1 MLDALVQLASFE
13 TLVNVLW
20 ATLAGMVIGALP
32 GLTATM
38 GLALV
43 TSLTYGMGGEQ
54 AILVLICLYI
64 SSIYGGSR
72 SAILLN
78 IPGTPANA
86 ATAVEGYPM
95 ARKGRASEALGLAT
109 VASFVGSLF
118 GALCLYLIAPPLA
131 EIALRFGSF
140 EYFLLGIFGIL
151 IAGMMTSVD
160 DPLKGWIS
168 GFVGLFVPMIGLEAL
183 QAYER
188 FSFGSLQLA
197 GGIALI
203 PAMVGAFGVA
213 EILLSVGARK
223 AESAPLATEHASL
236 GSLFASLW
244 RSRSTVGRSSVIG
257 TAIGIIPGVGEDVAA
272 WIAYAAGRRLSR
284 QASSYG
290 TGSPDGLIAAETA
303 NSAAMPGAII
313 PALTLAVPGSAP
325 AAVLLA
331 AMFIHNVRPGP
342 MIMIENPGFV
352 ANVVWIVVFG
362 SIAMA
367 VLGLLLT
374 RPLVAILKIPKA
386 YLLPLIFVLCLIG
399 PYALSQRLFD
409 IHVMMAF
416 GVLGFLMR
424 LMRYPMAPLIL
435 GIILGGMIDQN
446 LRRALVLFERDP
458 TAILTRPISL
468 VLIALCVVTV
478 LAGIPSLR
486 RIGGAL
492 FGRGRTAS
500 GGARG

>member
-1 MLDALVQLASFE
+1 MLDALVGLATFE

-20 ATLAGMVIGALP
+20 ATLGGMVIGALP

-38 GLALV
+38 GLALM
-43 TSLTYGMGGEQ
+43 TSLTYGMGGDQ
-54 AILVLICLYI
+54 AILVLICLYVGT
-64 SSIYGGSR
+64 IYGGSR

-95 ARKGRASEALGLAT
+95 AVSGRASRALGLAT
-109 VASFVGSLF
+109 IASLAGSLF
-118 GALCLYLIAPPLA
+118 GALCLYLIAPMLA
-131 EIALRFGSF
+131 EVALRFGSF

-151 IAGMMTSVD
+151 IAGTMTSVE

-168 GFVGLFVPMIGLEAL
+168 GFFGLLVAMVGLEAMH
-183 QAYER
+183 AYER
-188 FSFGSLQLA
+188 FSFGSLELS

-213 EILLSVGARK
+213 ELLVSMGRGKARTATTMADRTSVLSCVGD
-223 AESAPLATEHASL
+223 
-236 GSLFASLW
+236 LW
-244 RSRSTVGRSSVIG
+244 RSRVTAGRSSIIG

-272 WIAYAAGRRLSR
+272 WISYAAGRRYSR
-284 QASSYG
+284 RSAEYG
-290 TGSPDGLIAAETA
+290 TGSTDGLIAAETA
-303 NSAAMPGAII
+303 NSAALPGAII

-352 ANVVWIVVFG
+352 ANVVWILVFA
-362 SIAMA
+362 SVAMA

-374 RPLVAILKIPKA
+374 RPLVAVLKIPKE
-386 YLLPLIFVLCLIG
+386 YLTPVIFSLCLIG

-409 IHVMMAF
+409 VYVMMAF
-416 GVLGFLMR
+416 GILGFLMR
-424 LMRYPMAPLIL
+424 MMRYPMAPLIL

-446 LRRALVLFERDP
+446 LRRGLVLFERDP
-458 TAILTRPISL
+458 TAILGRPISL
-468 VLIALCVVTV
+468 ALIALCLLTILAAIPAARRLGGRV
-478 LAGIPSLR
+478 LGRRGVAG
-486 RIGGAL
+486 GV
-492 FGRGRTAS
+492 S
-500 GGARG
+500 G

>member
-1 MLDALVQLASFE
+1 MLDALQQLLTVE
-13 TLVNVLW
+13 TFLNVLW
-20 ATLAGMVIGALP
+20 ATLAGMIIGALP

-43 TSLTYGMGGEQ
+43 TSLTYGMGGDQ

-64 SSIYGGSR
+64 GSIYGGSR

-78 IPGTPANA
+78 STGTPANA

-95 ARKGRASEALGLAT
+95 ARKGRAAEALGLAA
-109 VASFVGSLF
+109 VAALVGGLF
-118 GALCLYLIAPPLA
+118 GGLCLYLIAPVLA
-131 EIALRFGSF
+131 EVALRFGSF
-140 EYFLLGIFGIL
+140 EYFFLGVFGIL
-151 IAGMMTSVD
+151 IAGMMTSIE
-160 DPLKGWIS
+160 DPLKGWIA
-168 GFVGLFVPMIGLEAL
+168 GFIGLFVPMIGLEAL

-223 AESAPLATEHASL
+223 AEEAPPATQPASI

-244 RSRSTVGRSSVIG
+244 RRKATVGRSSVIG

-272 WIAYAAGRRLSR
+272 WIAYAAGRRFSR
-284 QASSYG
+284 EAASYG
-290 TGSPDGLIAAETA
+290 SGSPDGLIAAETA

-352 ANVVWIVVFG
+352 ANVVWIILFG

-386 YLLPLIFVLCLIG
+386 YLLPVIFILCLIG

-416 GVLGFLMR
+416 GVLGLLMR

-458 TAILTRPISL
+458 TAVLTRPISL
-468 VLIALCVVTV
+468 VLILLCAVTL
-478 LAGIPSLR
+478 LAGIPAVR
-486 RIGGAL
+486 RACGAL
-492 FGRGRTAS
+492 LAGRRRAPGLP
-500 GGARG
+500 G

>member
-1 MLDALVQLASFE
+1 MLVALLSLATPT
-13 TLVNVLW
+13 TLLNVLW
-20 ATLAGMVIGALP
+20 ATFGGMVIGALP

-38 GLALV
+38 GLALM
-43 TSLTYGMGGEQ
+43 TSLTYGMEGNQ

-64 SSIYGGSR
+64 GSIYGGSR

-86 ATAVEGYPM
+86 ATAVEGFPM
-95 ARKGRASEALGLAT
+95 ALSGRAAQALGLAT
-109 VASFVGSLF
+109 IASFTGSLF
-118 GALCLYLIAPPLA
+118 GAFCLYLIAPMLA

-140 EYFLLGIFGIL
+140 EYFLLGVFGIL

-160 DPLKGWIS
+160 DPLKGWIA
-168 GFVGLFVPMIGLEAL
+168 GFFGLLVSMIGLEAL
-183 QAYER
+183 HAYER

-203 PAMVGAFGVA
+203 PAMVGAFGVS
-213 EILLSVGARK
+213 ELLLSIGSGNARSAPVGA
-223 AESAPLATEHASL
+223 AMPNLASL
-236 GSLFASLW
+236 FKDLLASKL
-244 RSRSTVGRSSVIG
+244 TVVRSSFIG

-272 WIAYAAGRRLSR
+272 WIAYASGRRTR
-284 QASSYG
+284 RGREYG
-290 TGSPDGLIAAETA
+290 TGSTDGLIAAETA
-303 NSAAMPGAII
+303 NSAALPGAII

-352 ANVVWIVVFG
+352 ADVVWFVIFG
-362 SIAMA
+362 SVAMA

-374 RPLVAILKIPKA
+374 RPLVAILRIPRE
-386 YLLPLIFVLCLIG
+386 YLTPAIFTLCLIG

-409 IHVMMAF
+409 IYVMLAF

-446 LRRALVLFERDP
+446 LRRALVLFHRDP

-468 VLIALCVVTV
+468 VLIALSLAVII
-478 LAGIPSLR
+478 AGIPSAR
-486 RIGGAL
+486 RFGATL
-492 FGRGRTAS
+492 LGRNRTAA
-500 GGARG
+500 GDFG